1 MNLFAPIPSDEA
13 PAAGP
18 RPLADR
24 MRPRSLDEFIGQE
37 QLVGPGKPLRVQ
49 IERDDP
55 TSMIFWGP
63 PGTGKTTLAKIIAR
77 ITKAD
82 FIEFSA
88 VLAGIKEIKQVMSDA
103 DRARQYG
110 TRTIVF
116 VDEIHRFN
124 KAQQDAFLPHVEKGS
139 IRLIGATTEN
149 PSFEINS
156 ALLSRCRVYVLK
168 PLTEDEIVVLLR
180 RALEDT
186 ERGLGQM
193 HLETSENALRKIAA
207 YSSGDARNAYNVL
220 EVAAALSTGT
230 SVETR
235 LAASPPEATEISAA
249 TIHEA
254 LQKRVLLYDKGGEEH
269 YNIISALHKSVRNSD
284 PDAALYWLAR
294 MLEAGEDPL
303 YIARRVVRMAV
314 EDIGLAEPN
323 ALTLCMAARDAV
335 DFIGMPEGNLA
346 LAQAVVYLSVA
357 PKSNALY
364 TAYGAVQQDVEQTAA
379 EPVPL
384 PLRNAPTSLM
394 KGLGYGKDYQYAHD
408 TEAKVA
414 DMQCL
419 PDSLRD
425 RVYYHPT
432 NEGVEK
438 RIRERL
444 EEIKRLK
451 QPTSNRTS
459 SPAKSRTKRES
470 EP

>member
-1 MNLFAPIPSDEA
+1 
-13 PAAGP
+13 
-18 RPLADR
+18 
-24 MRPRSLDEFIGQE
+24 MRPRTLDEFVGQE
-37 QLVGPGKPLRVQ
+37 HLVGPGKPLRVQ

-180 RALEDT
+180 RALTDK

-193 HLETSENALRKIAA
+193 HLGASDDALRKIAS
-207 YSSGDARNAYNVL
+207 YSSGDARSAYNVL
-220 EVAAALSTGT
+220 EVTAALS
-230 SVETR
+230 VETG
-235 LAASPPEATEISAA
+235 LAPSPVAGGEITEATIQ
-249 TIHEA
+249 EA
-254 LQKRVLLYDKGGEEH
+254 VQKRILLYDKNGEEH

-294 MLEAGEDPL
+294 MIEAGEDPL

-323 ALTLCMAARDAV
+323 ALALCMAARDAV

-364 TAYGAVQQDVEQTAA
+364 SAYGAVRQDVEQTAA
-379 EPVPL
+379 EAVPL
-384 PLRNAPTSLM
+384 HLRNAPTRLM

-414 DMQCL
+414 NMQCL

-425 RVYYHPT
+425 RVYYRPT

-451 QPTSNRTS
+451 R
-459 SPAKSRTKRES
+459 PASD
-470 EP
+470 

>member
-1 MNLFAPIPSDEA
+1 MSLFAPIPPQEPSPQGA
-13 PAAGP
+13 

-24 MRPRSLDEFIGQE
+24 MRPRTLDEFVGQE
-37 QLVGPGKPLRVQ
+37 HLVGPGKPLRVQ

-77 ITKAD
+77 ITKAE

-88 VLAGIKEIKQVMSDA
+88 VLAGIKEIKQVMADA

-149 PSFEINS
+149 PSFEING
-156 ALLSRCRVYVLK
+156 ALLSRCRVYVLNQ
-168 PLTEDEIVVLLR
+168 LAEDQIVALLH
-180 RALEDT
+180 RALADP
-186 ERGLGQM
+186 ERGLGQL
-193 HLETSENALRKIAA
+193 HLEASDQVLEKIAA
-207 YSSGDARNAYNVL
+207 YSSGDARSAYNAL
-220 EVAAALSTGT
+220 EVAASLALES
-230 SVETR
+230 SSKSAVETR
-235 LAASPPEATEISAA
+235 LAASPAA
-249 TIHEA
+249 TITDDVVHEA
-254 LQKRVLLYDKGGEEH
+254 LQKRVLLYDKSGEEH
-269 YNIISALHKSVRNSD
+269 YNLISALHKSVRNSD
-284 PDAALYWLAR
+284 PDAALYWLGR

-323 ALTLCMAARDAV
+323 ALALCMAARDAV

-346 LAQAVVYLSVA
+346 LAQAIVYLCAA

-364 TAYGAVQQDVEQTAA
+364 TAYGAVLQDVEQTAA

-384 PLRNAPTSLM
+384 HLRNAPTGLM
-394 KGLGYGKDYQYAHD
+394 KGLGYGKGYQYAHD
-408 TEAKVA
+408 VEDKVA

-419 PDSLRD
+419 PDSLRQ
-425 RVYYHPT
+425 RIYYHPT

-451 QPTSNRTS
+451 KTPPN
-459 SPAKSRTKRES
+459 RTKRES
-470 EP
+470 AP